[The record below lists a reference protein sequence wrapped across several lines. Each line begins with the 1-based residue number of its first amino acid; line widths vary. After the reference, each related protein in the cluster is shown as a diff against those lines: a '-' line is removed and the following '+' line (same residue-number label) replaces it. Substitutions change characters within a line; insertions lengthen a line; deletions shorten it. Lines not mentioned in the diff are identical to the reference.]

1 MVGECRWHP
10 DYHAPDVR
18 HRLPCGPLS
27 GPALRVAVLGAG
39 TVGAEVVRAFRERPE
54 RLESGGTR
62 LELAGVAV
70 RALGQRRPG
79 HLPDDIL
86 TDAPAHLVAS
96 PDVDVVCELMGGDE
110 PARTLIAA
118 ALGAGKAVVTAN
130 KHVLAHHGSDLET
143 IARGT
148 RAPLRFEAAV
158 AGGIPVVGPLANE
171 LAANRIARVRGIV
184 NGTTNAILSAMEE
197 PGTTYHKAL
206 RAAQQAGYAEAD
218 PRGDVEG
225 DDPANKLV
233 VLTRLAFGRWLPPGS
248 IARRVPTVRGAAS
261 PGITA
266 VDANEVTGA
275 LALGYTIRLLAAAA
289 APVEQGADPHA
300 WVLPTAVSATGGF
313 GRTRGVLNHV
323 EVESDLVGRLGFSG
337 PGAGGSATAS
347 AVLGDLL
354 AIAAGGGSSWGGLP
368 AAGVTG
374 PGRVPDVASAEDAAR
389 SGWFAFLPSVPP
401 SALTTDLCVQA
412 TSVAGGS
419 AIRLRPVPLD
429 EIRAV
434 LRPLIAAGT
443 DPALYPLDV

>member
-1 MVGECRWHP
+1 MTSR
-10 DYHAPDVR
+10 
-18 HRLPCGPLS
+18 
-27 GPALRVAVLGAG
+27 ALRVAVLGAG
-39 TVGAEVVRAFRERPE
+39 TVGAEVVRAFQERPE
-54 RLESGGTR
+54 LLRSGDTQ

-70 RALGQRRPG
+70 RALGQRRPK
-79 HLPDDIL
+79 HLPEDVL
-86 TDAPAHLVAS
+86 TDAPAHLVAR

-130 KHVLAHHGSDLET
+130 KHVLAHHGAALEA
-143 IARGT
+143 IARRTG
-148 RAPLRFEAAV
+148 APLRFEASV
-158 AGGIPVVGPLANE
+158 AGGIPVIGPLANE
-171 LAANRIARVRGIV
+171 LAANRVQRVRGIV
-184 NGTTNAILSAMEE
+184 NGTTNAILSSMEE
-197 PGTTYHKAL
+197 PGTTYHRAL

-233 VLTRLAFGRWLPPGS
+233 VLTRLAFGRWLSPGS

-266 VDANEVTGA
+266 VDAHEVTGA
-275 LALGYTIRLLAAAA
+275 LALQYTIRLLAASA
-289 APVEQGADPHA
+289 APAAGHGDPHA
-300 WVLPTAVSATGGF
+300 WVLPTAVSVHGGF

-323 EVESDLVGRLGFSG
+323 EIESDLVGRLAFDG

-354 AIAAGGGSSWGGLP
+354 AVAAGAGSSWGGLP
-368 AAGVTG
+368 PAGITG

-401 SALTTDLCVQA
+401 AAVTTDLCVQA

-419 AIRLRPVPLD
+419 AVRMRPVPLD
-429 EIRAV
+429 QIRAV
-434 LRPLIAAGT
+434 LRPLVAAGT